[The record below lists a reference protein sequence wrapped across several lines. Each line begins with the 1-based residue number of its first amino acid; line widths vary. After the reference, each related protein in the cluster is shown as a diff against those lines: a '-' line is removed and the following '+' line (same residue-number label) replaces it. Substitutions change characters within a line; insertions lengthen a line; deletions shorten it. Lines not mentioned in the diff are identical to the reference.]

1 MQKVDFNPNGKTI
14 KQLTIPQIQDIQI
27 SIPTL
32 QTQQSLLQQ
41 INQIEKE
48 NEELKR
54 GIEALEVEKKEVLE
68 GWLNG

>member
-14 KQLTIPQIQDIQI
+14 KQLTIPQIQDIKI
-27 SIPTL
+27 TIPNIEY
-32 QTQQSLLQQ
+32 QQSLLQQ

-54 GIEALEVEKKEVLE
+54 EIEALEQQKKEFLDKY
-68 GWLNG
+68 LK

>member
-14 KQLTIPQIQDIQI
+14 KQLTIPQIQDIKI
-27 SIPTL
+27 SLPPI
-32 QTQQSLLQQ
+32 QTQHQLLQQ

-54 GIEALEVEKKEVLE
+54 EVEVFERQKKEFLDKY
-68 GWLNG
+68 LK